1 MQTVKL
7 QVTVAFDTWVRRNAN
22 GVVVDVRLNHVAMK
36 IFGEVKDQ
44 VVNTK
49 LLGDSTS
56 VVNVAHAAATRV
68 AVAAPEAHRD
78 SDDFVTLF
86 KQQGSR
92 N

>member
-1 MQTVKL
+1 
-7 QVTVAFDTWVRRNAN
+7 
-22 GVVVDVRLNHVAMK
+22 MK

-44 VVNTK
+44 VIDAQ
-49 LLGDSTS
+49 LLGNSTS
-56 VVNVAHAAATRV
+56 VVNVAHAAATRI
-68 AVAAPEAHRD
+68 ALAAPEAHRD